1 MKKITTLLLLALV
14 SISLSAQ
21 FRGKMNFNTM
31 GKTRSF
37 TVYSAIE
44 GYRYEFNEDGQQGVI
59 IVKSD
64 SQQVIILMPQQKM
77 AMKSS
82 PDNPMSMMN
91 DPLRA
96 FEQNKTSGILKETG
110 KETINGIPCTK
121 SVLYNRENPSQKMF
135 TMWYSDKYKF
145 PMKMVNHIDGSQNSG
160 MEMSDVEPWTPDPQS
175 FEIPPGYQVM
185 DVPAM
190 PQK

>member
-1 MKKITTLLLLALV
+1 
-14 SISLSAQ
+14 LSAQ
-21 FRGKMNFNTM
+21 FKGKMNFNSA

-37 TVYSAIE
+37 TVYSANE
-44 GYRYEFNEDGQQGVI
+44 GYRYEFNEDGQQGVV
-59 IVKSD
+59 IVKSN

-91 DPLRA
+91 DPLKA
-96 FEQNKTSGILKETG
+96 FEHYKTGGILKETG
-110 KETINGIPCTK
+110 KETINGIPCIRSELFNK
-121 SVLYNRENPSQKMF
+121 ENPSQKMF

-175 FEIPPGYQVM
+175 FEIPAGYQVM
-185 DVPAM
+185 NVPGM